1 MSNDCNERYVL
12 PDARMQETA
21 TGYEAVFSIPGVP
34 KGAVDLRVDGRTLR
48 LRTSAKAEPR
58 PAGFRE
64 ALREFDPALNYAASL
79 ELPELADPK
88 TIKATVENG
97 LLKVSFDKRPENQP
111 RKIEIG

>member
-1 MSNDCNERYVL
+1 MNSDCNENYVL
-12 PDARMQETA
+12 PAARMQETS
-21 TGYEAVFSIPGVP
+21 TGYEAAFTIPGVP

-48 LRTSAKAEPR
+48 LRTSAKPEPR

-79 ELPELADPK
+79 ELPELADPS
-88 TIKATVENG
+88 TIRASVENG

-111 RKIEIG
+111 RKIEIA